1 MKLGGDFYYDTS
13 GQKVIFN
20 FQTLWGFAGECYLIP
35 KEELTPIFHSLFQKP
50 EEEEILSN
58 SFYEVNVIM
67 ISTHTKTV
75 HNYPEQL

>member
-1 MKLGGDFYYDTS
+1 MKLWGDFYYDTS

-20 FQTLWGFAGECYLIP
+20 FQILWGFAGEGYLIP

-75 HNYPEQL
+75 HNYPELL